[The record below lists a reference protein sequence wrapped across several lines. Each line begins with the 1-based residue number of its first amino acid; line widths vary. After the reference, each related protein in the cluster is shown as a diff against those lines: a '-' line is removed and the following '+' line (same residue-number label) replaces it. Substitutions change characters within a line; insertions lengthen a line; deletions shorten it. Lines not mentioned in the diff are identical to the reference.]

1 MNMKDLKNLDKKDI
15 LQMLGVDVPSATSTV
30 LWTTGLVA
38 IGAVVGAAAA
48 LLLAPKTGREL
59 RETFGRRAKETADQI
74 ITTARAKVNEAQA
87 ERG

>member
-1 MNMKDLKNLDKKDI
+1 MNMKDLKNLDKEDI
-15 LQMLGVDVPSATSTV
+15 LRMLGVDVHSATSTV
-30 LWTTGLVA
+30 LWTAGLVA

-48 LLLAPKTGREL
+48 LLLTPKTGREL

-74 ITTARAKVNEAQA
+74 ISSARAKVNEAQA